1 MFFLDRLDAG
11 RRLAPRLRHLAG
23 RPTVVLGLPRG
34 GVPVAAEVAEALGAP
49 LDVCVVRKLG
59 VPYQPE
65 LGMGAVGED
74 GVRVINHAVVR
85 QAGVRSADLSR
96 IEEYEREVV
105 ERRARSYRRG
115 REPLPLRGRVAVV
128 VDDGVATGSTAR
140 AACRV
145 ERARLAERIVLAVPV
160 AGMEWADRLATEAD
174 EFVSLETP
182 WDFSS
187 VGQFYADF
195 SQVGDDEVIGCL
207 DRVAALRRA
216 SAHGT
221 GGGEAR

>member
-11 RRLAPRLRHLAG
+11 HRLALRLGHLAG

-34 GVPVAAEVAEALGAP
+34 GVPVAAEIAEALGAP

-65 LGMGAVGED
+65 LGMGAVGEN
-74 GVRVINHAVVR
+74 GIRVINHAVVR
-85 QAGVRSADLSR
+85 QARVRSADVSR
-96 IEEYEREVV
+96 IEGREREVV
-105 ERRARSYRRG
+105 EQRARAYRRG
-115 REPLPLRGRVAVV
+115 LPPLPLRGRIAVV

-145 ERARLAERIVLAVPV
+145 VRARRAERIVLAVPV
-160 AGMEWADRLATEAD
+160 AGEDWSDRLTVEAD
-174 EFVSLETP
+174 EFVCLETP
-182 WDFSS
+182 HDFSA

-195 SQVGDDEVIGCL
+195 TQVEDDEVMACL
-207 DRVAALRRA
+207 DRAAARRA
-216 SAHGT
+216 SARGT
-221 GGGEAR
+221 GGRRAH